1 MARGALNLTAVARIM
16 QKCPALMTTS
26 GIKVTR
32 AVAATHATRQCSTTT
47 QTEMGM
53 LSMISWLRP
62 HAAVKVVAS
71 LKNHASGSVGLAA
84 LAADTNPAMT
94 LARAVTK
101 KARTTAASP
110 RNPSA
115 SREDGSASHASQR
128 RARRRSSSLRRQRKR
143 RVTAVAATQAKPPSP
158 SALPH
163 PRLSRRSLRRES

>member
-1 MARGALNLTAVARIM
+1 MGACAGGIIAALAARASGGAGSIISSLNTVARGALNLTAVARIM

-53 LSMISWLRP
+53 LSKISWLKL
-62 HAAVKVVAS
+62 HAEVKVVAS
-71 LKNHASGSVGLAA
+71 LKNHASVRLGLAA

-94 LARAVTK
+94 LARAVIRR
-101 KARTTAASP
+101 ARTTAASP

-115 SREDGSASHASQR
+115 SREDGSTIHASLI
-128 RARRRSSSLRRQRKR
+128 RARRIRK
-143 RVTAVAATQAKPPSP
+143 
-158 SALPH
+158 
-163 PRLSRRSLRRES
+163 ES